1 MGNVLKSLITFD
13 TSKVDPMK
21 GVRQGLL
28 LIIPAL
34 LGYFLGNFALG
45 LLVSTGTLAHIYVFK
60 SSPRSMIRTV
70 ILCSISFAIC
80 MILGTLTVTEPILYG
95 VTLLL
100 VTVIPYYISVH

>member
-28 LIIPAL
+28 LIFPAL

-45 LLVSTGTLAHIYVFK
+45 LFVSPDKPLIK
-60 SSPRSMIRTV
+60 DESRE
-70 ILCSISFAIC
+70 LK
-80 MILGTLTVTEPILYG
+80 
-95 VTLLL
+95 
-100 VTVIPYYISVH
+100 